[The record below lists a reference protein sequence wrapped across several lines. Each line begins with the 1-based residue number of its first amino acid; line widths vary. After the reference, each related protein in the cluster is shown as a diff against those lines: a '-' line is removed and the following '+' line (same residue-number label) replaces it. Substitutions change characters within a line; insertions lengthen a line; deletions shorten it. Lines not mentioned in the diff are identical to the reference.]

1 MHPSSTA
8 IVKQPSG
15 NNVYQPAVPTSE
27 KHPWILISSQ
37 TPTTDLSKSFRSS
50 DSTSE
55 LLQEIGRPHRSPFPT
70 YFDKA
75 CQCDQSDGH
84 IGKPCQNSYG
94 NNVKVYVDQSSQ
106 YDTNDFR
113 VMKSQSLLHDI
124 LSTYILKE
132 CYPAVGRGY
141 CNQYTPLSES
151 ILNII
156 TKCEVNNNAATHAL
170 SMKQCFMFF
179 TSYGPKQ

>member
-1 MHPSSTA
+1 MQPSSTA
-8 IVKQPSG
+8 IFKQPSG

-55 LLQEIGRPHRSPFPT
+55 LLQDIGRPHRSPFPI

-75 CQCDQSDGH
+75 CQCDQSDVSD
-84 IGKPCQNSYG
+84 KKLPQ
-94 NNVKVYVDQSSQ
+94 YVDQSTQ
-106 YDTNDFR
+106 YDASDFC
-113 VMKSQSLLHDI
+113 VMKSQSLLQDI
-124 LSTYILKE
+124 LSTYFLKE
-132 CYPAVGRGY
+132 CYPAVGRGN
-141 CNQYTPLSES
+141 CNQHTPLSES

-156 TKCEVNNNAATHAL
+156 KKYTVNNNASTQTLKRSVSCSSLHTPKTV
-170 SMKQCFMFF
+170 M
-179 TSYGPKQ
+179 TSL